1 MKALYNK
8 TTKEV
13 LEWLDSTSNAM
24 GLGPNVGFINF
35 PDVSEE
41 DSKSITNL
49 NDVTGFSLKEC
60 QDNRK
65 AEYPSLE
72 DQLDHIYHNGIDS
85 WKTNVVQP
93 VKDKYPK
100 P

>member
-13 LEWLDSTSNAM
+13 LEWLDSTSNAV
-24 GLGPNVGFINF
+24 GLAPNVGFINL

-72 DQLDHIYHNGIDS
+72 EQLDHIYHNGIDS
-85 WKTNVVQP
+85 WKTNVIQP
-93 VKDKYPK
+93 TKDKYPK

>member
-24 GLGPNVGFINF
+24 GLGPNVGFINL

-41 DSKSITNL
+41 DSKRVQGYSRL
-49 NDVTGFSLKEC
+49 S
-60 QDNRK
+60 R
-65 AEYPSLE
+65 
-72 DQLDHIYHNGIDS
+72 NG
-85 WKTNVVQP
+85 
-93 VKDKYPK
+93 
-100 P
+100 

>member
-24 GLGPNVGFINF
+24 GLGPDVGFINL

-41 DSKSITNL
+41 DSKSITNP
-49 NDVTGFSLKEC
+49 FSYTHLTL
-60 QDNRK
+60 
-65 AEYPSLE
+65 PT
-72 DQLDHIYHNGIDS
+72 IYS
-85 WKTNVVQP
+85 V
-93 VKDKYPK
+93 
-100 P
+100 